1 MGDVKSLTQLNGVTY
16 VERQLVTCWRYLRLE
31 PSIFYALTPREF
43 VLLMDAEL
51 ESIHDAMEREAQ
63 IALMHEQASRSKRPK
78 VADLYKRPSSAKKE
92 EHSIQESVKKAE
104 KAKHWLQQFTFRE
117 RRERVE

>member
-1 MGDVKSLTQLNGVTY
+1 M
-16 VERQLVTCWRYLRLE
+16 
-31 PSIFYALTPREF
+31 
-43 VLLMDAEL
+43 LMDAEL

-78 VADLYKRPSSAKKE
+78 VADLYKRPTSATKDDN
-92 EHSIQESVKKAE
+92 SIQASVKKAE
-104 KAKHWLQQFTFRE
+104 KAKNWLQQFTFRE